1 MKLHEILKQLELSV
15 KSGAGLLEREVTG
28 GYVSDI
34 LSDVLAHAASGDI
47 WVTIQIH
54 LNIIPIASMKEI
66 AGIIIANGRQ
76 PDEETLKKA
85 ETENIP
91 VLGTDISAFQIV
103 GKLYQLGIRAR
114 DEAEEPADVP
124 NV

>member
-1 MKLHEILKQLELSV
+1 MKLHDIFKQLELNV
-15 KSGAGLLEREVTG
+15 KSGADLLEREVTG

-34 LSDVLAHAASGDI
+34 LSDVLAHATSGDI

-85 ETENIP
+85 ETENVP
-91 VLGTDISAFQIV
+91 VLGTDMSAFQIV
-103 GKLYQLGIRAR
+103 GKLYQLGIRAQ
-114 DEAEEPADVP
+114 DE

>member
-1 MKLHEILKQLELSV
+1 MKLTDIVEQLGLKVLSGV
-15 KSGAGLLEREVTG
+15 DLLDREVAG

-34 LSDVLAHAASGDI
+34 LSDVLAHGESGDI

-54 LNIIPIASMKEI
+54 LNIIPIASMKDL

-76 PDEETLKKA
+76 PDEETLQKA
-85 ETENIP
+85 NAENVP
-91 VLGTDISAFQIV
+91 VLGTDLNAFQIV
-103 GKLYQLGIRAR
+103 GKLYQLGIRGR
-114 DEAEEPADVP
+114 NE

>member
-1 MKLHEILKQLELSV
+1 MKLRDIVKQLDLNI
-15 KSGAGLLEREVTG
+15 KSGTDLLDREVAG

-34 LSDVLAHAASGDI
+34 LSDVLAHGASGDI

-54 LNIIPIASMKEI
+54 LNIIPIASMKEL

-85 ETENIP
+85 DEENIP
-91 VLGTDISAFQIV
+91 VMGTGMSAFQVV
-103 GKLYQLGIRAR
+103 GNLYQLGIRGQ
-114 DEAEEPADVP
+114 DE

>member
-1 MKLHEILKQLELSV
+1 MKLKDIVKQLGLNV
-15 KSGAGLLEREVTG
+15 KSGTDLLERDATG

-34 LSDVLAHAASGDI
+34 LSDVLAHGANGDI

-54 LNIIPIASMKEI
+54 LNIIPIASMKEL

-76 PDEETLKKA
+76 PDQETLEKA
-85 ETENIP
+85 EAEHVP
-91 VLGTDISAFQIV
+91 VLGTDMSAFQIV
-103 GKLYQLGIRAR
+103 GKLFQLGIRGQ
-114 DEAEEPADVP
+114 DE

>member
-1 MKLHEILKQLELSV
+1 MKLTDIVNQLELNV
-15 KSGAGLLEREVTG
+15 TSGTDLLDREITG

-34 LSDVLAHAASGDI
+34 LSDVLAHGASGDI

-85 ETENIP
+85 DEENVP
-91 VLGTDISAFQIV
+91 VLGTDMSAFQVV
-103 GKLYQLGIRAR
+103 GKLYQLGIRGH
-114 DEAEEPADVP
+114 DE